1 MIDLK
6 NGSKIG
12 RTDAL
17 MLLTVFLWALNL
29 SVIKVG
35 LRELSAH
42 GFNAV
47 RLSIAS
53 LAFLFLLGVRG
64 KPFRLEKGDNWKAV
78 VLGVLGITAYQ
89 LFFIQAIHMTQASAA
104 SVIMATSPIF
114 IALLSTALGQE
125 RIPWAGWAGIIVSFA
140 GFVLV
145 VSGENGG
152 FSLSWHGHRAAA
164 LILLANIC
172 WAGYTVFSKPVLE
185 RNSPFKLAAL
195 STAAG
200 TFLYLPFA
208 FRDLTAVPWGR
219 ISWQGWA
226 AILYAGLV
234 SIVFGFVIWYD
245 SVQKVG
251 SSKTGI
257 YSNLSPIFAV
267 AIAGA
272 FLGERLSG
280 FQAAGSLIV
289 LAGVYL
295 TRSGYRFFERRPRKS
310 KTDEK
315 GREEWPEGENPV

>member
-1 MIDLK
+1 MIEIK
-6 NGSKIG
+6 NGSRIG
-12 RTDAL
+12 KTDAL
-17 MLLTVFLWALNL
+17 MLLTVLLWAVNL

-42 GFNAV
+42 GFNAI

-53 LAFLFLLGVRG
+53 VVYLVLLAASG
-64 KPFRLEKGDNWKAV
+64 KGFRLEKGDHWKAV
-78 VLGVLGITAYQ
+78 GLGVLGITAYQ
-89 LFFIQAIHMTQASAA
+89 LFFIQAIRMTQASAA
-104 SVIMATSPIF
+104 SVIMATSPVF

-125 RIPWAGWAGIIVSFA
+125 RIPWAGWIGIFVSFA

-145 VSGENGG
+145 VSGENGA

-164 LILLANIC
+164 LILLANVC
-172 WAGYTVFSKPVLE
+172 WAGYTVFAKPALE
-185 RNSPFKLAAL
+185 RNSPFRLAAR

-208 FRDLTAVPWGR
+208 ARDLAAVPWAR

-226 AILYAGLV
+226 ALLYAGLV
-234 SIVFGFVIWYD
+234 SIVLCFVIWYD

-257 YSNLSPIFAV
+257 YSNLTPIFAV
-267 AIAGA
+267 VFAGV
-272 FLGERLSG
+272 FLHERLSG
-280 FQAAGSLIV
+280 FQAAGAVIV

-295 TRSGYRFFERRPRKS
+295 TRSGYRFFERRPRE
-310 KTDEK
+310 DAAA
-315 GREEWPEGENPV
+315 EEVDICGPNS